1 MKKIHFILIFVVGAL
16 VVTSCGEDYNRNP
29 GKIYAPDMTYSRAY
43 DYYNGTDSV
52 LNIGLENGTVRFNK
66 MPVKNTIARE
76 QGLPTHIS
84 EADTNAAKAM
94 QNPYSLN
101 GKDLAQGKRLYL
113 IHCGICHGEKLDG
126 QGPLY
131 TSEKY
136 IAAPANLIGGKYLNY
151 SAGKIYHAI
160 VYGKN
165 MMGSYA
171 SQLDPRQRW
180 QVIAYIKSI
189 QAGKGGEAFTMIS
202 DEEEKKAEELLAEQ
216 AAENMEGPSDD
227 IVPVEDL
234 DAKGNVGGA
243 EEPGH
248 DHEKGEQHAPAH

>member
-16 VVTSCGEDYNRNP
+16 VVTSCGKDYRRNP

-52 LNIGLENGTVRFNK
+52 LNIGLEKGTVRFNK

-84 EADTNAAKAM
+84 EEDTTAAKALT
-94 QNPYSLN
+94 NPYTLYA
-101 GKDLAQGKRLYL
+101 KDMEQGERLYL

-131 TSEKY
+131 TSDKY
-136 IAAPANLIGGKYLNY
+136 AAAPANLIGGKYLNF

-160 VYGKN
+160 MYGKN
-165 MMGSYA
+165 MMGAYS
-171 SQLDPRQRW
+171 SQLDSKN
-180 QVIAYIKSI
+180 V
-189 QAGKGGEAFTMIS
+189 QAEKGGAAFNMIS
-202 DEEEKKAEELLAEQ
+202 EESAEEVA
-216 AAENMEGPSDD
+216 M
-227 IVPVEDL
+227 
-234 DAKGNVGGA
+234 A
-243 EEPGH
+243 EEDHHDDESHGTNHSDEDH
-248 DHEKGEQHAPAH
+248 DHENHDGEDHAGDHE